1 MTFQITRI
9 TGRTADIFL
18 EYIQR
23 NLPEGV
29 NMMVQKVIQQF
40 PKKLLLLLVF
50 TGAAGDVTKVI
61 SRGS

>member
-1 MTFQITRI
+1 MTLQITRI

-29 NMMVQKVIQQF
+29 NMIVQKVIQWF
-40 PKKLLLLLVF
+40 TKELLLPVI
-50 TGAAGDVTKVI
+50 TGAAGDVTKVV
-61 SRGS
+61 SGGS